1 MATNRGVLETLDERE
16 QAFIN
21 RYDALFKWACRLT
34 RDAIEAEDV
43 LHDCYVA
50 YVSSNTNTVIENL
63 DGYLHRM
70 LSNINHSRHMKRR
83 RSMGAPMED
92 ALELTCD
99 SNILNDIEERERQAA
114 IKRQLRLIQNFALRR
129 NNPVGRT
136 KAGKVFVLRY
146 YQNRSAAEVAKLVSS
161 TPTSVDQWVRIA
173 RTEIKKHYKK
183 SRTFLTN

>member
-83 RSMGAPMED
+83 RSMGAPMQD
-92 ALELTCD
+92 ALELT
-99 SNILNDIEERERQAA
+99 
-114 IKRQLRLIQNFALRR
+114 RQLRLIQNFALRR

-136 KAGKVFVLRY
+136 KAGKVFVPRY
-146 YQNRSAAEVAKLVSS
+146 YQNRSAAEVAKLVGS

-173 RTEIKKHYKK
+173 RTEIKKRYKK